1 MNRPTFVHLL
11 LLAALAWPL
20 PSFGVLGDET
30 QKPPPVVPVEGAGLP
45 APAEQIKEPVPPK
58 PAEPPVV
65 EALLP
70 RPSAP
75 ILDQTSVLKP
85 EAAVELSAHLLAARA
100 QGVHVYLLTVPSLG
114 VVPSKQSEKLEALGE
129 RYAREWTNNVTGAVV
144 VFDDEGGLMTV
155 GISPEAKR
163 RFSDFVI
170 ELAIQESMRQAP
182 ESGLAR
188 DRLVF
193 ASEVVTDALVKLE
206 IKYRNDIGRQ
216 RKANIVM
223 TLLALLGLGLVIQST
238 LRGGKK
244 PAPAVNEP
252 QDRATVPPESEGK
265 TPPSV

>member
-1 MNRPTFVHLL
+1 MNRTTLVPLL

-30 QKPPPVVPVEGAGLP
+30 QKPPPVVPVEGVGLP
-45 APAEQIKEPVPPK
+45 APVDAIKEPAPPK
-58 PAEPPVV
+58 PVEPVAAP
-65 EALLP
+65 LLP
-70 RPSAP
+70 RPSTP

-85 EAAVELSAHLLAARA
+85 DAATQLSAHLLAARA
-100 QGVHVYLLTVPSLG
+100 RGVHVYLLTVPSLG

-129 RYAREWTNNVTGAVV
+129 RYAKEWTKDVTGAVV
-144 VFDDEGGLMTV
+144 IFDDEGGLMTV

-170 ELAIQESMRQAP
+170 ELAIQESMKQAP
-182 ESGLAR
+182 DSGLAR

-206 IKYRNDIGRQ
+206 TQHRKDAGRQ

-223 TLLALLGLGLVIQST
+223 ALLALLGLGLVIQST
-238 LRGGKK
+238 LRSGKK
-244 PAPAVNEP
+244 SAPAASAPE
-252 QDRATVPPESEGK
+252 DRTAVPPEAESK